1 MKLKNKMKPIYTPQ
15 EYFDTLAPL
24 RNPEKIQSVCE
35 QLTTSLFNDTDKP
48 KTRINKL
55 TPYNKQIKEICND
68 ELIEGENAYIQTRA
82 DGSYW
87 KRHLHFKFT
96 GIADTNF
103 NGREG
108 INTKSIVLDRLENR
122 QLVDVAKYLEITS
135 TLLLSDDP
143 HELAVGLIA
152 ASGRRLVEILARASF
167 TICNDLPESL
177 QPGYFVNFKG
187 QAKKRDYDIAEDEK
201 LEYRIGVLVPATF
214 FIRAF
219 RRFQLMPECKEIL
232 DFLKVETKKGTSQE
246 KINEHINDRRGNSL
260 RRVTQEYFGNFLPK
274 RTDDDELNTKALRA
288 VYLALITRRDCPTNI
303 NQLLWA
309 SRAMGHF
316 VDSTNVSDRDLTA
329 LVTTLGYS
337 DYYCDVDVPFIP
349 APTKAKSLKTMN
361 VKILESDFE
370 TIKKLQKDWE
380 LPNQQTVVHNLI
392 ELAEKSKD
400 LEQKLLDAEKHN
412 AELKNLID
420 SDNKTIGLVTVQSN
434 DYESLSMEDLKMKRG
449 EGATDEKI
457 KRAFLAI
464 TNHNDYKSR
473 DKNGV
478 VDIKLMYVVNNQA
491 LRQLSGCNGLA
502 VTQWMKNHSVA
513 IDDHNSKY
521 GLGQYHN
528 KGKGDIT
535 KVITIE

>member
-1 MKLKNKMKPIYTPQ
+1 MKPIYTPQ
-15 EYFDTLAPL
+15 QYFDTIAPL
-24 RNPEKIQSVCE
+24 RNPDEIKSVCE

-55 TPYNKQIKEICND
+55 TPYNKLVNTIGND
-68 ELIEGENAYIQTRA
+68 ELVEGENAYIQTRA

-103 NGREG
+103 NGKEG

-135 TLLLSDDP
+135 HLLLSYDA

-167 TICNDLPESL
+167 TICNEVPEYL

-187 QAKKRDYDIAEDEK
+187 QAKKRDYDVNEDEK
-201 LEYRIGVLVPATF
+201 IEYRIGVLVPASF
-214 FIRAF
+214 FIKAF
-219 RRFQLMPECKEIL
+219 KRFQQMPECKDIL
-232 DFLKVETKKGTSQE
+232 EFLKAETKKGTPQE
-246 KINEHINDRRGNSL
+246 EINKLINNRRGNSL
-260 RRVTQEYFGNFLPK
+260 RRVTQEYFGAFLPK

-288 VYLALITRRDCPTNI
+288 VYVALITRRDCPANI
-303 NQLLWA
+303 NPLLWA
-309 SRAMGHF
+309 SRAVGHF
-316 VDSTNVSDRDLTA
+316 VDSTNVSDRDLFS

-337 DYYCDVDVPFIP
+337 DYYCDIDVPFAPI
-349 APTKAKSLKTMN
+349 PTKPKSLKTMN
-361 VKILESDFE
+361 VKVLESDFE

-380 LPNQQTVVHNLI
+380 LPNQQTVIRNLI
-392 ELAEKSKD
+392 ELAEKAKE
-400 LEQKLLDAEKHN
+400 LEKKLLDAENQITEMQTKPTSV
-412 AELKNLID
+412 A
-420 SDNKTIGLVTVQSN
+420 TVQSN
-434 DYESLSMEDLKMKRG
+434 ELESLTVEELKKKRG
-449 EGATDEKI
+449 NDAVDEKI

-473 DKNGV
+473 DNNGV
-478 VDIKLMYVVNNQA
+478 VDIKLMWVVNNQA

-502 VTQWMKNHSVA
+502 VTDWMKRHSVA
-513 IDDHNSKY
+513 IDDHNLKY